1 MYSVDTTAFLT
12 RREYKL
18 NGKKQQL
25 EREKARIDDMIDHL
39 RIEIDDI
46 IHNKEAADQ
55 IRQHIGQ
62 VELYFYQNDGLFTVE
77 QIDKLL
83 RINERYNMLYH
94 YRQMKIDKIKA
105 VKEQIHDTLNEAI
118 EKNKWRQHKVLRRL
132 RPDALVERNVISN
145 FESSLSRILG
155 IETNT
160 LTLDLITIEVFYEEC
175 AQQLINDGFTYNGEK
190 YVFFA
195 ASAGQIR
202 TKRTVFIKESV
213 LQEHEDTL
221 TCGLS
226 IDDINARGGVNV
238 NKFLAYYALSG
249 SATDWWEDFDIDR
262 CIVVPDFASTVH
274 GVVDH
279 VDDVTY
285 TVERKEMDIE
295 IEHTDGCGMMLP
307 SVSRHNFMIRMPWVK
322 GLLAVFDFRRFI
334 EEHDCN
340 PVITDVWG
348 AEHNVIDEDIRV
360 ILTKSQMK
368 MHKYYPSW
376 DAYKDSFKKYHC
388 QAGRCKEEEDYISD
402 AQINYQMLQTLTD
415 ITQEELAKIAE
426 PAIQRIDNA
435 TKSIAGMLD
444 IMRATKDNQHKS
456 PLEKAL
462 YLCPELLTDNHCKE
476 TITEIKRKMV
486 NEYRAGKLPVNG
498 KYTFVVPDLYAACE
512 YWFLHEEH
520 PRGLLDDGEV
530 FCALYPTAHKLDCLR
545 APHLYREHAVR
556 RNLIDNMTADWFST
570 NAIYTSC
577 HDLISR
583 ILQFDNDGDTLLI
596 VANPTIIKVAERN
609 MRGVVPLYY
618 EMKKA
623 EPNIIDRSKFY
634 EGMKLAWAGGK
645 IGEPSNNI
653 TKIWNEDEIGE
664 DEELAVKLLC
674 MEVNYTIDF
683 AKTLYKTKRPDWV
696 DDFLGRY
703 TRKKVPYF
711 FQEAKGKE
719 KHQVSAITESLVNQ
733 LRGLIKNK
741 RISYHNLAPFDYT
754 LLMYDRSVDYCDMR
768 LAKTYDDLAQK
779 YHFKLAH
786 TYDEDETNISY
797 IIALCMEQLEDL
809 QITMEQMIDQ
819 LTYYLF
825 NKRSKKSLYW
835 CCFGDRLIENLEKN
849 LDRSTRCCLKCGV
862 RFKPRNN
869 RQRYCSDCAGEIK
882 REKARLRQQRHRERN
897 RIT

>member
-12 RREYKL
+12 RREYRL

-25 EREKARIDDMIDHL
+25 EREKGRIDDMIEHL
-39 RIEIDDI
+39 KIEIDDI

-62 VELYFYQNDGLFTVE
+62 VELYFYQNGGLFTVE

-105 VKEQIHDTLNEAI
+105 VKERIHDMLNKAI
-118 EKNKWRQHKVLRRL
+118 EKNNWRQHKVLRQL
-132 RPDALVERNVISN
+132 RQDVLVERNVISN
-145 FESSLSRILG
+145 FESSLTRILG

-160 LTLDLITIEVFYEEC
+160 LTMDLMTVEVFYEEC
-175 AQQLINDGFTYNGEK
+175 AQQLINDGFMYNGEK

-213 LQEHEDTL
+213 LRKHEDTL
-221 TCGLS
+221 MCGLTL
-226 IDDINARGGVNV
+226 DEINARGGVNV
-238 NKFLAYYALSG
+238 NKFLAYFALSS
-249 SATDWWEDFDIDR
+249 SATDWWQDFDIDR
-262 CIVVPDFASTVH
+262 CIVVPDFEAPVH

-279 VDDVTY
+279 VDDATY
-285 TVERKEMDIE
+285 TVERKEMDID

-307 SVSRHNFMIRMPWVK
+307 CISDHNFMIRMPWVK
-322 GLLAVFDFRRFI
+322 GLLAVFDFWRFI
-334 EEHDCN
+334 RENNCDPVIKDIYGVEHD
-340 PVITDVWG
+340 IFK
-348 AEHNVIDEDIRV
+348 EDICI
-360 ILTKSQMK
+360 ILTKSQFK
-368 MHKYYPSW
+368 MWKYYDSW
-376 DAYKDSFKKYHC
+376 DQYKDNFKKYGC
-388 QAGRCKEEEDYISD
+388 QAGRCKEEEDYIPD

-415 ITQEELAKIAE
+415 ITPKELERIAE
-426 PAIQRIDNA
+426 PAIRRIDNA
-435 TKSIAGMLD
+435 TQSIAGMLD
-444 IMRATKDNQHKS
+444 IMRATKDNRHKS
-456 PLEKAL
+456 PLEEAL

-476 TITEIKRKMV
+476 TLTELKRKMV

-512 YWFLHEEH
+512 YWFLHDEH
-520 PRGLLDDGEV
+520 PRGLLDDGEI
-530 FCALYPTAHKLDCLR
+530 FCALYPNAKKLDCLR

-556 RNLIDNMTADWFST
+556 RNIVDNMTADWFMT
-570 NAIYTSC
+570 NAVYTSC

-583 ILQFDNDGDTLLI
+583 ILQFDVDGDTLLV
-596 VANPTIIKVAERN
+596 VANKTLISVAERN
-609 MRGVVPLYY
+609 MQNVVPLYY

-634 EGMKLAWAGGK
+634 DGMKLAWAGGK

-674 MEVNYTIDF
+674 LEVNFTIDY
-683 AKTLYKTKRPDWV
+683 AKTLYKPTRPDWV
-696 DDFLGRY
+696 DDFLGQY

-711 FQEAKGKE
+711 FQEAKGKSRD
-719 KHQVSAITESLVNQ
+719 QVSAITESLVNQ

-741 RISYHNLAPFDYT
+741 RISYHKLAPFDYT
-754 LLMYDRSVDYCDMR
+754 LLMNDRTVDYCDPN
-768 LAKTYDDLAQK
+768 LARIYDELAAK

-786 TYDEDETNISY
+786 TYNEDEDNLGY
-797 IIALCMEQLEDL
+797 IVIVCMEQLNESNMTID
-809 QITMEQMIDQ
+809 QMIDQ

-825 NKRSKKSLYW
+825 NKRSKKSLFW
-835 CCFGDRLIENLEKN
+835 CCFGDKLIENLKAN
-849 LDRSTRCCLKCGV
+849 LDKSTRCCYTCGR

-869 RQRYCSDCAGEIK
+869 RQKYCDDCIADHRREMEKLKK
-882 REKARLRQQRHRERN
+882 RRQRERLVG
-897 RIT
+897 